1 MRSVAAGAGTHWLRA
16 HGFALALLTLYMLV
30 TGYTIRA
37 HAMWADEVQAWLIAR
52 DSIDIPSLFHNL
64 HYEGHPGL
72 WHLLLMPLTRLGRDP
87 RLMQA
92 LNFAIATATVVIV
105 LWRAPLS
112 AIERTL
118 FPFGYFVLYEYAV
131 KARSYAL
138 CCLLLVSFCALWQRR
153 RQYPIAIAVV
163 LFLMANTHILLMI
176 ISIAAVTALLIDRW
190 WPSAE
195 APPLPGA
202 GMHYDAVAALI
213 VGAGWCLA
221 VVTVY
226 PPHDA
231 GFATDWIWQPS
242 LSRLRF
248 ALGGFSLFMGT
259 GHWNL
264 NMLGSTAILLI
275 ALAGSRRSPAA
286 GTFLGVSIF
295 GLLAF
300 FYTKYPANVWHS
312 GLVFMALFAAI
323 WIDRSSLSGVASVA
337 GLDPRKP
344 LVARWMFDALLV
356 IQAAQGIAAIER
368 DLHQPLSSGRAVA
381 EYLATQRWVDDPI
394 IAVED
399 IGAVP
404 IIGYLGVQKAY
415 YANGRRWGSFTVW
428 DQKRLEPT
436 DMKSVLEDSVAFGPA
451 ATLLVAADTTVD
463 PTLASQYGFREVKQ
477 FDAAVLPEENYRIYR
492 RSNMATVPTPTL

>member
-1 MRSVAAGAGTHWLRA
+1 VAAGAGTHWLRA
-16 HGFALALLTLYMLV
+16 HGFAAALLTLYMLV

-52 DSIDIPSLFHNL
+52 DSIDIPSLFRNL

-92 LNFAIATATVVIV
+92 LNFAIATATVAIV

-112 AIERTL
+112 ALERTL

-138 CCLLLVSFCALWQRR
+138 CCLLMVSFCALWQRR
-153 RQYPIAIAVV
+153 RQYPIAIALV

-190 WPSAE
+190 WPTA
-195 APPLPGA
+195 AAATLPDA
-202 GMHYDAVAALI
+202 GMRHDAVAALI
-213 VGAGWCLA
+213 VCAGWCLA
-221 VVTVY
+221 VATVY

-248 ALGGFSLFMGT
+248 AVGGFSLFMGT

-264 NMLGSTAILLI
+264 NMLGSTAILLV
-275 ALAGSRRSPAA
+275 ALAGSGRSPAA
-286 GTFLGVSIF
+286 GSFLGVSIC

-323 WIDRSSLSGVASVA
+323 WIDRSSLSGVAGSD
-337 GLDPRKP
+337 LRKP
-344 LVARWMFDALLV
+344 LVARWIFDALLV
-356 IQAAQGIAAIER
+356 IQAAQGIAAIGR
-368 DLHQPLSSGRAVA
+368 DLDQPLSSGRAVA
-381 EYLATQRWVDDPI
+381 EYLASQGWVHDPI
-394 IAVED
+394 IAVTD

-404 IIGYLGVQKAY
+404 IIGYLGVEKAY
-415 YANGRRWGSFTVW
+415 FANGRRWGSFTVW

-436 DMKSVLEDSVAFGPA
+436 DMTSVMEDSVAFGPA
-451 ATLLVAADTTVD
+451 ATLLVAADTNVD
-463 PTLASQYGFREVKQ
+463 STLTSQYGFREVKQ
-477 FDAAVLPEENYRIYR
+477 IDAAVLPEENFRIYR
-492 RSNMATVPTPTL
+492 RSTPTTVPTPTR